1 MAQPPTTPFLARQL
15 VRTIPFA
22 AQFTAKN
29 PSLANNGTIVAEFD
43 VAIHSTDANSFLT
56 GAFPGGTP
64 IPATGQNLDAL
75 VFTVNGA
82 GTLLVEFAVDLS
94 CTYRAI
100 SNSVVPAATATNISG
115 LRITGRFV
123 RITFTNTSGGPSSVE
138 FGAYV
143 RSA

>member
-22 AQFTAKN
+22 SQFTSRNAA
-29 PSLANNGTIVAEFD
+29 LANNGTIVAEFD
-43 VAIHSTDANSFLT
+43 VAIHSTDANSFLV

-75 VFTVNGA
+75 VFAAGA

-94 CTYRAI
+94 CSYRQV
-100 SNSVVPAATATNISG
+100 SNSVVPANTLTNISG
-115 LRITGRFV
+115 LRVTGRFV
-123 RITFTNTSGGPSSVE
+123 RITFTNTSGGAVLVE
-138 FGAYV
+138 FGAYI
-143 RSA
+143 RSV